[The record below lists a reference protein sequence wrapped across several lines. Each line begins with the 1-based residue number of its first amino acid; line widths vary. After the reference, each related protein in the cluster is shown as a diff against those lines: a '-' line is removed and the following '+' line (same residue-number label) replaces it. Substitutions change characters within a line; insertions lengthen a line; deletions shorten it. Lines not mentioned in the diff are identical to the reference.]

1 MDTDR
6 YLLRARQVMQRSVIT
21 LRPDQE
27 VVDAVQTLLKTG
39 ISGAPVVLD
48 GKVVGMFSER
58 DSLHVLAAAAYEAEP
73 SGTVGD
79 HMRKDVETC
88 SPDADVFQL
97 ARFFA
102 TSSVRRIPVVDEE
115 GQLVGLV
122 LRSEVMIELNRLY
135 QAHSKQPEP
144 APKTPYEKIRQELK
158 RA

>member
-27 VVDAVQTLLKTG
+27 VVDAVQTLLHTG

-48 GKVVGMFSER
+48 GQVVGMFSER
-58 DSLHVLAAAAYEAEP
+58 DSLHVLAAASYEAEP

-79 HMRKDVETC
+79 HMRKDVQTC
-88 SPDADVFQL
+88 SPDADVYQL
-97 ARFFA
+97 ARDFA
-102 TSSVRRIPVVDEE
+102 VSPVRRIPVVDEA
-115 GQLVGLV
+115 GKLVGLV
-122 LRSEVMIELNRLY
+122 LRSEVMAELQRLHH
-135 QAHSKQPEP
+135 AHRKMPAPE
-144 APKTPYEKIRQELK
+144 PKTPYERVRREMK